1 MTDVLAPPTCAISVV
16 VCAYTEERWDE
27 INAAVASLRTQSI
40 PAEEIILVVD
50 HCPSLLARA
59 RRAFADIHVIASVGR
74 PGLSGARNT
83 GYEAAHGDVVAF
95 LDDDAT
101 AAPDWL
107 EQLQRTYQD
116 GEVAGV
122 GGLVVPNWVDH
133 RPGWFPEEFDWVV
146 GCSHS
151 GMPSATADV
160 RNFVG
165 ANMSFRRDV
174 LVGLGGFAG
183 VLGRNGAD
191 ASGCEET
198 ELCIRAST
206 WHEHSRLVYEPA
218 ARVEHRVPRAR
229 GTWKYFLRRCYG
241 EGKSKALV
249 RKIAGAQHGLSEER
263 IHVRR
268 TIPLAVARSIGEALR
283 GRPVAGLRAVANV
296 TGTGVT
302 VLGYAVGRAALLRGT
317 ARPHERLAPPTAKR
331 LAPGRIVVRTWL
343 GGTALG
349 AGALTLGLALWIT
362 TMVRGV
368 PLGRMSDLGLVSV
381 LPATYWAALVLVTVS
396 FCSTVRRM
404 ESSKALLVAHVVLL
418 LAILHLTPNVLYETL
433 RYSWAWKHV
442 AITNG
447 VIAHHGVNTA
457 QPDPNLVAY
466 QDWPGF
472 FTLNALFSSGSGFA
486 SPLSYAGWAPFVSEL
501 SYAGPLILI
510 FRTFSADQRIRWTA
524 LWIFYLG
531 NWVGQ
536 DYFSPQGYAYFLY
549 LTVIALCLR
558 HFASARAGASSLD
571 VGPAAVEVAE
581 EAAEQRRHDRRLY
594 YLFTV
599 IIIAAVASSHQ
610 LTPFM
615 IVSALALLALFGRL
629 RYKSLP
635 VVALALTVGWIAFAA
650 RTFMK
655 QNIPSLIKGF
665 GDLLSNTAVQMVN
678 PGQASSLQLFGSEV
692 DRLLT
697 AAVILLGAF
706 GFLWRWRNGQQ
717 RAWFSAALLCASPM
731 LALAANNYGGEI
743 VFRVVLFALPFL
755 AVLAASLFVPARHR
769 PGRRHR
775 VHNAARLA
783 VVAALLGGFIISY
796 YGKERTNYFPP
807 EEVQSF
813 SALYRLAPPGS
824 LIVAATGNQPWP
836 LENYETYSDYYFTAD
851 TPQALADVIKHPVAV
866 LAHDLT
872 ARKDAFLV
880 FDTTDDAVIESTG
893 LMPRGAYGAVERAV
907 LASPRFKVLL
917 RNSTTVVLELAS
929 RGASTT
935 QPVNA

>member
-1 MTDVLAPPTCAISVV
+1 M
-16 VCAYTEERWDE
+16 
-27 INAAVASLRTQSI
+27 N
-40 PAEEIILVVD
+40 
-50 HCPSLLARA
+50 
-59 RRAFADIHVIASVGR
+59 VIASVGR

-107 EQLQRTYQD
+107 EQLKRTYQ
-116 GEVAGV
+116 GREVAGV
-122 GGLVVPNWVDH
+122 GGLVVPNWVDR
-133 RPGWFPEEFDWVV
+133 RPGWFPKEFDWVV

-151 GMPSATADV
+151 GMPSSTADV

-206 WHEHSRLVYEPA
+206 WREHSRLVYEPA

-229 GTWKYFLRRCYG
+229 GTWNYFLRRCYG
-241 EGKSKALV
+241 EGRSKALV
-249 RKIAGAQHGLSEER
+249 RKIAGAHHGLSEER

-302 VLGYAVGRAALLRGT
+302 VLGYAVGRVTLLRQV
-317 ARPHERLAPPTAKR
+317 ARPHEEPVAPRTKR
-331 LAPGRIVVRTWL
+331 LAPGRIVMRTWL
-343 GGTALG
+343 GGTAFGL
-349 AGALTLGLALWIT
+349 AALTLALALWVT
-362 TMVRGV
+362 TIVRGV
-368 PLGRMSDLGLVSV
+368 PLDRMNDLGLVSV
-381 LPATYWAALVLVTVS
+381 LPATYWAALVLITVS

-404 ESSKALLVAHVVLL
+404 ESSKALLTAHVVLL
-418 LAILHLTPNVLYETL
+418 LAILHVTPTVLYETL

-442 AITNG
+442 AITDG
-447 VIAHHGVNTA
+447 VIANHGVNIA

-472 FTLNALFSSGSGFA
+472 FTLNALLSSGSGFA

-549 LTVIALCLR
+549 LTVIAVSLR
-558 HFASARAGASSLD
+558 HFTAARAGAASLD
-571 VGPAAVEVAE
+571 VGPAAVEVAA
-581 EAAEQRRHDRRLY
+581 EASRQRRHDRRLY
-594 YLFTV
+594 YLFAV
-599 IIIAAVASSHQ
+599 IIMAAIASSHQ

-615 IVSALALLALFGRL
+615 MLSALVLLALFGRL

-635 VVALALTVGWIAFAA
+635 VVALVLTVGWIAIGA

-697 AAVILLGAF
+697 AAVILLGVV
-706 GFLWRWRNGQQ
+706 GFLWRWRSGQQ
-717 RAWFSAALLCASPM
+717 RAWFPAALLCASPM
-731 LALAANNYGGEI
+731 LALAANSYGGEI

-755 AVLAASLFVPARHR
+755 AVLAASLFVPAHYR
-769 PGRRHR
+769 GRRR
-775 VHNAARLA
+775 SSWHNAARLV
-783 VVAALLGGFIISY
+783 VVAGLLGGFIVSY

-807 EEVQSF
+807 QEVRSLA
-813 SALYRLAPPGS
+813 ALYRLAPPGS
-824 LIVAATGNQPWP
+824 LIIAATGNQPWP
-836 LENYETYSDYYFTAD
+836 LENYQTYSDYYFTAD
-851 TPQALADVIKHPVAV
+851 TPQVLAEVIKHPVSV

-872 ARKDAFLV
+872 SRRNAFLV

-917 RNSTTVVLELAS
+917 KNPTTVILELAS
-929 RGASTT
+929 RATTT